1 MEKSDT
7 KELWGVDFR
16 VVPDG
21 LAEDQVVSFVDN
33 LMEQNRSGRDEQDRQ
48 DSLRKLAEQTVVEAD
63 KLADDIKQQARQDA
77 EDEAARTRSAAE
89 EQARTEAD
97 RIVKQSERDAAAESR
112 VALARA
118 EKQAQDI
125 VTKARFESKTI
136 IQASR
141 DRATTMEAE
150 AKLEAE
156 YIVRRLTVKF
166 VEEVRS
172 VVTETS
178 NSILPSLDAPTD
190 ESDGPE
196 ALGEGTDGKF
206 SVASSSRK
214 KK

>member
-21 LAEDQVVSFVDN
+21 LAEDQVVSFVN
-33 LMEQNRSGRDEQDRQ
+33 NMMEQNRSGRDEQERQ

-63 KLADDIKQQARQDA
+63 KLAEEIRQQARQDA

-97 RIVKQSERDAAAESR
+97 RIVKQAERDVAAESR

-118 EKQAQDI
+118 KKQAQDI
-125 VTKARFESKTI
+125 VTKARSESKTI

-141 DRATTMEAE
+141 DRSTAMEAE

-178 NSILPSLDAPTD
+178 NSILPSLDTPTD

-196 ALGEGTDGKF
+196 ALSDGIDGK
-206 SVASSSRK
+206 SAAASSSRK